1 MKNDKEN
8 LDTELRAERVKCSM
22 WKGNSHQSILDT
34 VVQLFDSEVPYLA
47 SRFNTRTRSMRRLKG
62 RKKCTREETRVNIAV
77 KVTQLIYNQCLR
89 NS

>member
-8 LDTELRAERVKCSM
+8 LDTELRAERVKCSL

-47 SRFNTRTRSMRRLKG
+47 SRFNTRTQVNEKIKRAQEMYKRGDKGEYRRQSY
-62 RKKCTREETRVNIAV
+62 TVN
-77 KVTQLIYNQCLR
+77 L
-89 NS
+89 